1 MLCHASHQHAPQ
13 ASQPIPVGTQCSCFQ
28 GLHVLMFIIVFTQ
41 HISMFLTQPDI
52 TLCPAF
58 PFLFPSVLLPDTE
71 VCNHSFFI
79 FLLYLYPTVPSFHAR
94 LDTFLL
100 YSSPT

>member
-1 MLCHASHQHAPQ
+1 MHKSLCTNMPPRPPSTGLSAH
-13 ASQPIPVGTQCSCFQ
+13 SCWNTMP
-28 GLHVLMFIIVFTQ
+28 MFSRTTCINVYYYFY
-41 HISMFLTQPDI
+41 SDI
-52 TLCPAF
+52 TLCPTF
-58 PFLFPSVLLPDTE
+58 PFLFPSVLLPETE

-79 FLLYLYPTVPSFHAR
+79 FLLDLYPTVPSFHAR